1 MASDLSGW
9 IEVLPF
15 YGFGFL
21 IVLTDVAHEFFVQVL
36 DRCENPSRDDIALD
50 LSEPQFDLIDP
61 RGIRWGEMQVDV
73 GVTGKELFDLGRFVR
88 GEIVGDD
95 MDLFALGL
103 MSDDIGKEGHEL
115 CRGVALSRFA
125 QNFASAGVE
134 SSIQRKGAMTEVLKA
149 VTFGSSRESGRTGS
163 LRSNA

>member
-1 MASDLSGW
+1 
-9 IEVLPF
+9 
-15 YGFGFL
+15 
-21 IVLTDVAHEFFVQVL
+21 
-36 DRCENPSRDDIALD
+36 
-50 LSEPQFDLIDP
+50 
-61 RGIRWGEMQVDV
+61 MQMYV
-73 GVTGKELFDLGRFVR
+73 GMTGKELFDFGRFVR

-134 SSIQRKGAMTEVLKA
+134 SGIQRKGAMTELLKA
-149 VTFGSSRESGRTGS
+149 VMFGASRGERQDGVFAIQCLNRGF
-163 LRSNA
+163 LID